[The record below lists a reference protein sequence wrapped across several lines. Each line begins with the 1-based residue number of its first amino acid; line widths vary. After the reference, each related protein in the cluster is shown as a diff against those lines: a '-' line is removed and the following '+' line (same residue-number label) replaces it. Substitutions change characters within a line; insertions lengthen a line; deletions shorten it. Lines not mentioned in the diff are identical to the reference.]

1 MNIMKLMKQAG
12 EMQHKMAE
20 MQTALAAQTVE
31 FSSGG
36 GMVKA
41 TARGDG
47 TFERI
52 AIDPKVVDPGD
63 VEMLEDLVRAA
74 VDGVLKKAR
83 ELSAEQMKSVTS
95 GLNLPPGF
103 PSPF

>member
-1 MNIMKLMKQAG
+1 MNIMKLMKQAS
-12 EMQHKMAE
+12 EMQQKMGQ
-20 MQTALAAQTVE
+20 MQAALAAQTVE
-31 FSSGG
+31 FTSGG
-36 GMVKA
+36 GMVTA

-52 AIDPKVVDPGD
+52 TIDPKVVDPDD

-83 ELSAEQMKSVTS
+83 ELSAEQMKSVTA
-95 GLNLPPGF
+95 GMNLPAGF